1 MRDRFREAGLAT
13 PELDARLL
21 AQAAFDI
28 DAMALIRRERDVL
41 PEEWRVALER
51 FAQRRLAGEPVS
63 RIIGRREF
71 WGLDFELNSATLDPR
86 PETEMLVADLVAF
99 GQSRPELHF
108 IDLGTGSGAIAIAAL
123 AALARATGYVVD
135 ISAEALDMA
144 RRNARRHGVEDRLTL
159 LQGSWWQAVPP
170 ELTFD
175 VIVSNPPYIASA
187 SILGLA
193 PEVRVFDPQAAL
205 DGGFDGL
212 DAYRQIA
219 AQAARRLRPGGIFLL
234 EIGATQG
241 EIVAKMVN
249 RAGFSKVEV
258 LRDLAGLDRV
268 VAATNEPGR

>member
-1 MRDRFREAGLAT
+1 AWRQVRDRFREAGLAT

-28 DAMALIRRERDVL
+28 DAMSLIRRERDVL

-123 AALARATGYVVD
+123 AAL
-135 ISAEALDMA
+135 
-144 RRNARRHGVEDRLTL
+144 
-159 LQGSWWQAVPP
+159 
-170 ELTFD
+170 
-175 VIVSNPPYIASA
+175 
-187 SILGLA
+187 
-193 PEVRVFDPQAAL
+193 
-205 DGGFDGL
+205 
-212 DAYRQIA
+212 
-219 AQAARRLRPGGIFLL
+219 
-234 EIGATQG
+234 
-241 EIVAKMVN
+241 
-249 RAGFSKVEV
+249 
-258 LRDLAGLDRV
+258 
-268 VAATNEPGR
+268 

>member
-28 DAMALIRRERDVL
+28 DAMSLIRHERDVL
-41 PEEWRVALER
+41 PEEWGVALDR
-51 FAQRRLAGEPVS
+51 FAARRLAGEPVS

-108 IDLGTGSGAIAIAAL
+108 IDLGTGTGAIAIAAL
-123 AALARATGYVVD
+123 AALPRARGFAVD
-135 ISAEALDMA
+135 ISGEALEMA
-144 RRNARRHGVEDRLTL
+144 RHNARRHGVEARLTL
-159 LQGSWWQAVPP
+159 AQGSWWQAVPP

-187 SILGLA
+187 SILGLS

-219 AQAARRLRPGGIFLL
+219 AQAARRLRPGGMFLL
-234 EIGATQG
+234 EIGSTQG
-241 EIVAKMVN
+241 EIVAKMVS

-268 VAATNEPGR
+268 VAATNGPGR

>member
-1 MRDRFREAGLAT
+1 
-13 PELDARLL
+13 
-21 AQAAFDI
+21 
-28 DAMALIRRERDVL
+28 
-41 PEEWRVALER
+41 
-51 FAQRRLAGEPVS
+51 
-63 RIIGRREF
+63 
-71 WGLDFELNSATLDPR
+71 
-86 PETEMLVADLVAF
+86 
-99 GQSRPELHF
+99 
-108 IDLGTGSGAIAIAAL
+108 
-123 AALARATGYVVD
+123 
-135 ISAEALDMA
+135 
-144 RRNARRHGVEDRLTL
+144 L

>member
-28 DAMALIRRERDVL
+28 DAMSLIRHERDPV
-41 PEEWRVALER
+41 PDDWAQALER

-108 IDLGTGSGAIAIAAL
+108 IDLGTGSGAIAIASL
-123 AALARATGYVVD
+123 AALPRARGFAAD
-135 ISAEALDMA
+135 ISEEALEMA

-159 LQGSWWQAVPP
+159 FQGSWWQAVPP

-187 SILGLA
+187 SILGLS

-219 AQAARRLRPGGIFLL
+219 AQAARRLRPGGMLLL
-234 EIGATQG
+234 EIGSTQG
-241 EIVAKMVN
+241 EIVAKMVS
-249 RAGFSKVEV
+249 RAGFSQVEV

-268 VAATNEPGR
+268 VAATNGPAR